1 MTVFAAAYMF
11 GSVLGVIT
19 ALGLPWTVSG
29 VTGWML
35 LTAFQFFGRLMDP
48 HGLYDP
54 RTRDAVAWG
63 AAFGAWSG
71 AAAADVPKV
80 LGALVWPGHET
91 DGVFFA
97 FLVALAWLIGCTI
110 SRDEEPDR
118 PIRVGLV
125 LYAITLVLSYGPP
138 LWEVMPWA

>member
-1 MTVFAAAYMF
+1 M
-11 GSVLGVIT
+11 T
-19 ALGLPWTVSG
+19 ALAVACLFGVTLGTFTAWGLPWWMSG
-29 VTGWML
+29 VTGWL
-35 LTAFQFFGRLMDP
+35 LLFAAHYFGRIMDP

-71 AAAADVPKV
+71 ASAAEVPEV

-110 SRDEEPDR
+110 SRDDEPDR
-118 PIRVGLV
+118 PCRVGLV
-125 LYAITLVLSYGPP
+125 LYVITLALSYGPP
-138 LWEVMPWA
+138 LWEVLPW

>member
-1 MTVFAAAYMF
+1 M
-11 GSVLGVIT
+11 T
-19 ALGLPWTVSG
+19 ALAVAYLLGTILGIVTAWGLPWWASG

-35 LTAFQFFGRLMDP
+35 LLSLTAYGWLVDANN
-48 HGLYDP
+48 LYDP

-71 AAAADVPKV
+71 AAAAEVPEV

-97 FLVALAWLIGCTI
+97 FLVALAWLIGCII

-118 PIRVGLV
+118 PLRVSLAM
-125 LYAITLVLSYGPP
+125 YAITLALSYGPTM
-138 LWEVMPWA
+138 WEVL